1 MSTPP
6 SVSIATIVAAVIYL
20 VLAGMHAYW
29 ALGGVWPGT
38 DADSLHRTVVG
49 GAPGR
54 HSPGP
59 KATWMV
65 AAILLAAALTVLG
78 GAGLLPVSVP
88 RRWLRTSALIG
99 ATLLLLRGLQG
110 FVDTRMRPE
119 TAGGPFAR
127 LNVWFYSPL
136 CLVLALCTALAVRP

>member
-1 MSTPP
+1 MRNPL
-6 SVSIATIVAAVIYL
+6 SVSLAAIVAAAAFIVI
-20 VLAGMHAYW
+20 AGVHAYW
-29 ALGGVWPGT
+29 ASGGLWPGT

-54 HSPGP
+54 YAPGP
-59 KATWMV
+59 MTTWMV
-65 AAILLAAALTVLG
+65 AAMLLAAALTVLG
-78 GAGLLPVSVP
+78 GAGLLPLPVP
-88 RRWLRTSALIG
+88 RPWLRTLALVG
-99 ATLLLLRGLQG
+99 AAVLLLRGLLG

-136 CLVLALCTALAVRP
+136 CLVLALCTALAVRL

>member
-1 MSTPP
+1 MSMPL
-6 SVSIATIVAAVIYL
+6 SVSIPSIVAAVMFI
-20 VLAGMHAYW
+20 VLAGVHAYW
-29 ALGGVWPGT
+29 AVGGVWPGI

-59 KATWMV
+59 TATWMV
-65 AAILLAAALTVLG
+65 AAIMLAAALTVLG
-78 GAGLLPVSVP
+78 GAGLLSLPVP
-88 RRWLRTSALIG
+88 RRWLRTSALVG
-99 ATLLLLRGLQG
+99 ATVLLLRGLQG

-136 CLVLALCTALAVRP
+136 CFVLAVCTALAVRQ